1 MNHMTVIWLLQIS
14 FSLTIV
20 EFITTFGGR
29 GGWREHK
36 ASSKWVKGL
45 YSFLIQCKMISAIRW
60 SAISSFCRSKQKLPY
75 KGLQGVSL
83 NLESSSLIASWEL
96 DGEILLIGEQNK
108 RNGLSFYKPVA
119 EQLLHF
125 SQQPQSNL
133 KVISVSAIYYLF
145 IIV

>member
-1 MNHMTVIWLLQIS
+1 MNLVTVIWPLQIS

-20 EFITTFGGR
+20 KFITTFGGR
-29 GGWREHK
+29 GAKGIQGQFQM
-36 ASSKWVKGL
+36 SKGL

-60 SAISSFCRSKQKLPY
+60 SAISSFCRSRQALPY
-75 KGLQGVSL
+75 KGLQGFSL

-125 SQQPQSNL
+125 TQQPQSNL
-133 KVISVSAIYYLF
+133 KVISVSVTYYLF
-145 IIV
+145 TIV